1 MSEDGFWRDLW
12 VIWFARGLCCSVLPA
27 ALEAVAFAV
36 HLQDVDVVGGRSS
49 NPPVSRSEPKI
60 SVHSSKDRLVLTMM
74 DPRSSMISRL
84 NQYSCRVSW
93 ADALRYRDPSI
104 RAPRLRRWRSPPS
117 LPFCRRLGQSQRD
130 EGLAA
135 AAVVDGD
142 NAIPVLE
149 VWPETST
156 PPRSA
161 FS

>member
-104 RAPRLRRWRSPPS
+104 RAPSWTLRISS
-117 LPFCRRLGQSQRD
+117 GISEGICNTMVQSGGEFLYIGVGGR
-130 EGLAA
+130 
-135 AAVVDGD
+135 
-142 NAIPVLE
+142 
-149 VWPETST
+149 
-156 PPRSA
+156 
-161 FS
+161 